1 MKETETRSAAVS
13 ISAASRYVFA
23 ATRPPA
29 RSRCSGPTQNLIA
42 KIPLK
47 NISGPVNPRQV
58 LVTPDGT
65 RAYVALWSSSAIAVL
80 DTIAL
85 QEVDVNPG
93 TPALDRINLLGGRRA
108 VLADY
113 RSGRPA
119 PLRFRRGLA

>member
-1 MKETETRSAAVS
+1 MFRADTR
-13 ISAASRYVFA
+13 
-23 ATRPPA
+23 
-29 RSRCSGPTQNLIA
+29 NLIA

-93 TPALDRINLLGGRRA
+93 TPALDRINLLKRA
-108 VLADY
+108 PR
-113 RSGRPA
+113 RSG
-119 PLRFRRGLA
+119 